1 MFSDVWIGKHALET
15 FLATETYASE
25 VCSAG
30 GGGGQCLL
38 FRDFFPVSVNP
49 VSVNPV
55 SVNPVSVNPVSV
67 NPVSVNPVSVNPVSV
82 NPVSVSLGGFE
93 PDRREVLP
101 VPSRRFLIARGLAS
115 SGITRMG

>member
-55 SVNPVSVNPVSV
+55 SVNPVSV
-67 NPVSVNPVSVNPVSV
+67 
-82 NPVSVSLGGFE
+82 SLGGFE

>member
-1 MFSDVWIGKHALET
+1 MNAEQRTESWAGNMFSDVWTGKHALET
-15 FLATETYASE
+15 FLATETNASE

-38 FRDFFPVSVNP
+38 FRDFFQ
-49 VSVNPV
+49 
-55 SVNPVSVNPVSV
+55 
-67 NPVSVNPVSVNPVSV
+67 VSVNPVSV

-93 PDRREVLP
+93 PDRRDVLP

>member
-67 NPVSVNPVSVNPVSV
+67 
-82 NPVSVSLGGFE
+82 SLGGFE